1 MKKLLLTTALIAIAT
16 PAFAADYVVKEVTD
30 YDNSEKPYYFEPD
43 NLTIQ
48 PGDTVTFVNAQE
60 DTHDVMFDVVPK
72 ALTEA
77 MIMGPMMEK
86 EGEKWSYTFTVP
98 GTYHFHCHPHEANG
112 MQGNLIVGQASAP
125 GETKTVSHEDM
136 EHHMDGMEMGHDH
149 DHDHMMGHSDE
160 MAEDNLSQG
169 KGVLNAVDVKGH
181 KINIS
186 HEAIPAL
193 HWPAMTM
200 DIPVAPSIDL
210 SHLEKGD
217 HVTFSLEL
225 EDNAY
230 VIEDLKKE

>member
-112 MQGNLIVGQASAP
+112 MQGN
-125 GETKTVSHEDM
+125 
-136 EHHMDGMEMGHDH
+136 
-149 DHDHMMGHSDE
+149 
-160 MAEDNLSQG
+160 
-169 KGVLNAVDVKGH
+169 
-181 KINIS
+181 
-186 HEAIPAL
+186 
-193 HWPAMTM
+193 
-200 DIPVAPSIDL
+200 
-210 SHLEKGD
+210 
-217 HVTFSLEL
+217 
-225 EDNAY
+225 
-230 VIEDLKKE
+230 